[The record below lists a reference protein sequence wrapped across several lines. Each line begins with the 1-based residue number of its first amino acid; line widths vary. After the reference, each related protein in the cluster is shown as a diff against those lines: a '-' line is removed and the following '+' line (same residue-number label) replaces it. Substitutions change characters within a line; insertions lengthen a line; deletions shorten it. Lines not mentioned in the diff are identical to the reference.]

1 MSAALAEVAVEVDA
15 GKAESAPQMTPQMS
29 PSEALAMAGN
39 VVVPRCA
46 LGHEQGST
54 GSMGLE
60 RIVASGE
67 GGAPGAAIG
76 KAARLTFVQGLLIS
90 LNFSLGFSALQ
101 FPYMVA
107 TTGWMGYFLLLACAF
122 VTLMTAK
129 FLAIMMVRMPGI
141 KTFSDIGLYAARKAS
156 GGSKRAEGAAKV
168 SLALLQSLN
177 LFFCLLFGVVSVQA
191 AMVLLVPGLR
201 KSVALAITAVTFALM
216 VLPTLSPRAL
226 SWGGSAGVAAYFLTL
241 FVLLGSGVQQLVGDP
256 QLAAE
261 HAGEMVWAN
270 EQLRKI
276 FSMYGGIL
284 LLFAGHPVYPSVFN
298 DLADRKD
305 AGRVVN
311 WTFAGVIAFSVVPS
325 LLAIFAFGPADITAV
340 DLPTGYLDAGTVANA
355 LGQVF
360 LIAKMTFAAGVQMYP
375 IIMECSRFIQAGIV
389 ARRRRRRQLDI
400 AGHCAAADR
409 GEHAE
414 PSLHED
420 EELRPST
427 ALHLGVGWFVVA
439 LALLTG
445 SVMGSIELI
454 MTLNGAL
461 FAVALCLTIPSICFV
476 VLVPRKDEPWKVPLA
491 WALFVLGILS
501 CGLILS
507 AVF

>member
-1 MSAALAEVAVEVDA
+1 
-15 GKAESAPQMTPQMS
+15 
-29 PSEALAMAGN
+29 MAGT
-39 VVVPRCA
+39 VVVPLCA

-54 GSMGLE
+54 GGLLGIE
-60 RIVASGE
+60 RTVASGE
-67 GGAPGAAIG
+67 GGAPGAAAG
-76 KAARLTFVQGLLIS
+76 KAAGLTFVQGLLIS
-90 LNFSLGFSALQ
+90 LNFNLGFSALM
-101 FPYMVA
+101 FPFMVA
-107 TTGWMGYFLLLACAF
+107 TSGWMGYFLLLACAF

-129 FLAIMMVRMPGI
+129 FLAIIMVRMPGI

-168 SLALLQSLN
+168 ALALFQSLN
-177 LFFCLLFGVVSVQA
+177 LFFCLLFGVVSVQGA
-191 AMVLLVPGLR
+191 LVLLVPGLS

-241 FVLLGSGVQQLVGDP
+241 FVLLGSGVEQLVVDP

-270 EQLRKI
+270 EQLRQI
-276 FSMYGGIL
+276 FGMYGGIL

-305 AGRVVN
+305 ADRVVN
-311 WTFAGVIAFSVVPS
+311 WTFAGLIAFCVVPS
-325 LLAIFAFGPADITAV
+325 LLAVLAFGPAAITAV
-340 DLPTGYLDAGTVANA
+340 DLPTGYLPAGTVANA

-360 LIAKMTFAAGVQMYP
+360 LIVKMTCAAGVQMYP
-375 IIMECSRFIQAGIV
+375 IIIECSRFIQAGIV
-389 ARRRRRRQLDI
+389 ARRRRRLDD
-400 AGHCAAADR
+400 AGDCAAADR

-414 PSLHED
+414 RSLHED

-427 ALHLGVGWFVVA
+427 ALHLGVGLFIVA
-439 LALLTG
+439 LALLMG
-445 SVMGSIELI
+445 FVMGSIELI
-454 MTLNGAL
+454 MSLNGAL

-476 VLVPRKDEPWKVPLA
+476 VLVPRKDEPFKVPLA
-491 WALFVLGILS
+491 WALVVLGIVS
-501 CGLILS
+501 CGVILS